1 MTSNL
6 VLQSFIMG
14 KHIQFSKFFIIC
26 TLFCTLLSCKNSPKT
41 YTPTTT
47 TIEGQITNAEYP
59 NIKFLGIGEQNI
71 SLDAQGK
78 FSLNTKLSQAGIYQ
92 LLLGYQTINVFL
104 EPGDRVTFTSDYRNL
119 ANTKFDGDHAL
130 ENNYLVAY
138 EKSKAESLTQDF
150 KTLYSLDQNE
160 FLKKIEER
168 TQKIIQHQQN
178 FQKENA
184 AFSQTFG
191 EALSED
197 ISYDAAI
204 MKLNYPTYF
213 SYYNPDSTLTL
224 SDTYDSFLQNLTPDK
239 ESNLLIPSFRNFLP
253 LYLSFE
259 AEQDTTHMDKTDT
272 YKKFQV
278 VSKNLTQKSIKEIA
292 YYELLKEAIQSE
304 PNGAAEVMADYT
316 NLQTNPSY
324 NQEISNLFNT
334 LRHLIKGNP
343 APEWKYLDSKN
354 KEVSLS
360 SFKNKV
366 VYIDVWATWCGPC
379 LRELPHL
386 EKLQEYYSNSK
397 DIVFVSISI
406 DQDKNAWAAMLKDK
420 QMKGTQLI
428 ADNAWSSKIVSDYRI
443 NGIPR
448 FMIIGRDGNI
458 VDANALRPSSKKLI
472 SILDKAIN
480 L

>member
-1 MTSNL
+1 MY
-6 VLQSFIMG
+6 MG
-14 KHIQFSKFFIIC
+14 KYQFLKILIAVSFVSVWV
-26 TLFCTLLSCKNSPKT
+26 SCKNSSPK
-41 YTPTTT
+41 YKPTTT
-47 TIEGQITNAEYP
+47 SIEGQITSAESP
-59 NIKFLGIGEQNI
+59 NIKFLGIDEQNVT
-71 SLDAQGK
+71 LDANGK
-78 FSLNTKLSQAGIYQ
+78 FTLNTKLSQAGIYR
-92 LLLGYQTINVFL
+92 LLLGYQAINIYL
-104 EPGDRVTFTSDYRNL
+104 EPGNKVSFTSDFRNP
-119 ANTKFDGDHAL
+119 ANTKFTGDHAT

-138 EKSKAESLTQDF
+138 EKSKADALQDDF
-150 KTLYSLDQNE
+150 KSLYSLDQDA

-178 FQKENA
+178 YQKENE
-184 AFSQTFG
+184 AFAQTFA
-191 EALSED
+191 EVLSED
-197 ISYDAAI
+197 ISYDASI
-204 MKLNYPTYF
+204 MKLNYPTYY
-213 SYYNPDSTLTL
+213 SYFNPDSTLIL

-239 ESNLLIPSFRNFLP
+239 ESNLLIPSFRSFIP
-253 LYLSFE
+253 LYLTFQ
-259 AEQDTTHMDKTDT
+259 AEQDTTQNAKSDT

-278 VSKNLTQKSIKEIA
+278 ISKNLTQKSIKEIA
-292 YYELLKEAIQSE
+292 YYELLKEAIQTE
-304 PNGAAEVMADYT
+304 PNGVAEVISDYT
-316 NLQTNPSY
+316 NLQTNPVY
-324 NQEISNLFNT
+324 NQEINTMFNSW
-334 LRHLIKGNP
+334 RHLIKGNP
-343 APEWKYLDSKN
+343 APEWNYRDSKN

-360 SFKNKV
+360 SLKGKV

-386 EKLQEYYSNSK
+386 EKLQEHYSKSS

-458 VDANALRPSSKKLI
+458 VDANAIRPSSKKLI